1 MKFQITRTYWSS
13 LPPIEIEIG
22 AEFESSSSEIKL
34 GAAVKVAFRSG
45 ADLSGADL
53 FDAELRYADLRYANL
68 SGADLS
74 GADLWYAN
82 LSDAN
87 LSGAVLRYANLRGA
101 DLRGADLSGADLRC
115 ADLSGANLSD
125 ANLSGAVLRYADL
138 SGAVL
143 RCANLRGADLR
154 YADLNGAVLR
164 GADLRYANLSDVP
177 KIEDLDAKI
186 VAAIE
191 CGGKLDMNQWHTCE
205 TTHCRAGWAITL
217 AGEDGIALEKK
228 FGSAAAGALI
238 YAKSTP
244 DAKIPN
250 FYASTK
256 EAMED
261 LLKRAGR

>member
-74 GADLWYAN
+74 GADLWY
-82 LSDAN
+82 
-87 LSGAVLRYANLRGA
+87 
-101 DLRGADLSGADLRC
+101 
-115 ADLSGANLSD
+115 ANLSD

-250 FYASTK
+250 FYASNK

>member
-34 GAAVKVAFRSG
+34 GAAVKVAFRS
-45 ADLSGADL
+45 
-53 FDAELRYADLRYANL
+53 
-68 SGADLS
+68 
-74 GADLWYAN
+74 
-82 LSDAN
+82 
-87 LSGAVLRYANLRGA
+87 
-101 DLRGADLSGADLRC
+101 GADLSGADLRC

-191 CGGKLDMNQWHTCE
+191 CGGKLDMNHWHTCE

>member
-87 LSGAVLRYANLRGA
+87 LSGAVLR
-101 DLRGADLSGADLRC
+101 
-115 ADLSGANLSD
+115 
-125 ANLSGAVLRYADL
+125 
-138 SGAVL
+138 
-143 RCANLRGADLR
+143 CANLRGADLR

-191 CGGKLDMNQWHTCE
+191 CGGKLDMNHWHTCE

>member
-87 LSGAVLRYANLRGA
+87 LSGAVLRYA
-101 DLRGADLSGADLRC
+101 
-115 ADLSGANLSD
+115 
-125 ANLSGAVLRYADL
+125 DL

-191 CGGKLDMNQWHTCE
+191 CGGKLDMNHWHTCE

>member
-68 SGADLS
+68 S
-74 GADLWYAN
+74 
-82 LSDAN
+82 
-87 LSGAVLRYANLRGA
+87 
-101 DLRGADLSGADLRC
+101 
-115 ADLSGANLSD
+115 
-125 ANLSGAVLRYADL
+125 
-138 SGAVL
+138 
-143 RCANLRGADLR
+143 
-154 YADLNGAVLR
+154 
-164 GADLRYANLSDVP
+164 DVP

-191 CGGKLDMNQWHTCE
+191 CGGKLDMNHWHTCE

-250 FYASTK
+250 FYASNK

>member
-1 MKFQITRTYWSS
+1 MKLQITRTYWSS
-13 LPPIEIEIG
+13 LPPIEVEIG

-45 ADLSGADL
+45 A
-53 FDAELRYADLRYANL
+53 
-68 SGADLS
+68 
-74 GADLWYAN
+74 
-82 LSDAN
+82 
-87 LSGAVLRYANLRGA
+87 
-101 DLRGADLSGADLRC
+101 
-115 ADLSGANLSD
+115 
-125 ANLSGAVLRYADL
+125 VLRYADL
-138 SGAVL
+138 FDADL
-143 RCANLRGADLR
+143 RYADLR

-191 CGGKLDMNQWHTCE
+191 CGGKLDMNHWHTCK

>member
-1 MKFQITRTYWSS
+1 MKLQITRTYWSS
-13 LPPIEIEIG
+13 LPPIEVEIG

-45 ADLSGADL
+45 AVLRYADL
-53 FDAELRYADLRYANL
+53 FDADLRYADLRYAN
-68 SGADLS
+68 
-74 GADLWYAN
+74 
-82 LSDAN
+82 
-87 LSGAVLRYANLRGA
+87 
-101 DLRGADLSGADLRC
+101 LSGADLRC

-125 ANLSGAVLRYADL
+125 ANLSDAVLRYADL

-143 RCANLRGADLR
+143 RDADLRYADLR

-191 CGGKLDMNQWHTCE
+191 CGGKLDMNHWHTCK